1 MGFEDNIRRMTTTT
15 RRRFLRTAALG
26 LGATAVPRAAR
37 AFGNQPATSAGA
49 RAIVDWHAH
58 WVGPHVV
65 ELLAARSG
73 PRPPQGAGWFDI
85 DARLRDMD
93 ANGVQ
98 RQVIAWVGGAFD
110 GVLPPED
117 ARPLWR
123 AQNDDVSALARKHP
137 RRFSG
142 LASLPTAN
150 VGWAAD
156 ELRRAHNDL
165 GLIGAVLP
173 LDAFVSLAGARALAP
188 IFDAAQKLRSHI
200 FVHRGAAGAD
210 IPGQQ
215 PEAGAANSYF
225 GLPAAGAPGGGRP
238 SAAPGDNLQARTL
251 LATATHLASGVI
263 TLAFTDFLDAYPDVT
278 VQVAM
283 MGGAIASVTE
293 QIELAAE
300 EAGSRLPAKAL
311 KKVYLDTGQ
320 SGRGPRGIALAAQ
333 VFGADRLLFGSD
345 SGPVAT
351 LGPTIASVTRAEISD
366 ADKALIFSG
375 NARRLLA
382 SKGVDLATA

>member
-1 MGFEDNIRRMTTTT
+1 MTK
-15 RRRFLRTAALG
+15 
-26 LGATAVPRAAR
+26 
-37 AFGNQPATSAGA
+37 
-49 RAIVDWHAH
+49 
-58 WVGPHVV
+58 PHVEYIEV
-65 ELLAARSG
+65 DGINLRVATQQGRNGGVPLLLFNGIGANLELCFPFMEAMPEKEIVIFDVPGIGRSE
-73 PRPPQGAGWFDI
+73 
-85 DARLRDMD
+85 MS
-93 ANGVQ
+93 
-98 RQVIAWVGGAFD
+98 
-110 GVLPPED
+110 
-117 ARPLWR
+117 WR
-123 AQNDDVSALARKHP
+123 P

-150 VGWAAD
+150 VAWAAD
-156 ELRRAHNDL
+156 ELRRAHHEL

-188 IFDAAQKLRSHI
+188 IFEAAQQLRSHI
-200 FVHRGAAGAD
+200 FVHRGAASAD

-215 PEAGAANSYF
+215 PEAGAANPYF
-225 GLPAAGAPGGGRP
+225 GLPPAAAPGSGRP
-238 SAAPGDNLQARTL
+238 AGAPGDNLAARTL
-251 LATATHLASGVI
+251 LATATHLASGVV

-283 MGGAIASVTE
+283 MGGAISYVTE

-300 EAGSRLPAKAL
+300 ESVAALPAKAL

-320 SGRGPRGIALAAQ
+320 SGRGPRGIALAAK
-333 VFGADRLLFGSD
+333 VFGADRILFGSD

-366 ADKALIFSG
+366 ADKTMIFSG

>member
-1 MGFEDNIRRMTTTT
+1 MRRMKTTS

-26 LGATAVPRAAR
+26 ISAAATPAFRRAAITDVQTQ
-37 AFGNQPATSAGA
+37 ASSPS
-49 RAIVDWHAH
+49 IVDWHAH

-65 ELLAARSG
+65 ELLNGRTT

-85 DARLRDMD
+85 EARLRDMD

-98 RQVIAWVGGAFD
+98 RQVLGWVGGAFD
-110 GVLPPED
+110 GALPPAD

-123 AQNDDVSALARKHP
+123 AQNDDVAAVVRKYP

-150 VGWAAD
+150 VAWAAD
-156 ELRRAHNDL
+156 ELQRAHHEL

-173 LDAFVSLAGARALAP
+173 LDAFVSLAAARALAP

-200 FVHRGAAGAD
+200 FVHRGVASAD
-210 IPGQQ
+210 IAGQQ
-215 PEAGAANSYF
+215 PETGAVNPYF
-225 GLPAAGAPGGGRP
+225 GLPPAASGGGARP
-238 SAAPGDNLQARTL
+238 AAAPGDNLSARTL

-263 TLAFTDFLDAYPDVT
+263 TLAFTDFLDACPDVT

-283 MGGAIASVTE
+283 MGGAISYVTE
-293 QIELAAE
+293 QIELAAA
-300 EAGSRLPAKAL
+300 EAGSPLSAKQL

-320 SGRGPRGIALAAQ
+320 SGRGPRGIALAAR
-333 VFGADRLLFGSD
+333 VFGADRILFGSD

-351 LGPTIASVTRAEISD
+351 LGPTIASVRRAEISD
-366 ADKALIFSG
+366 GEKTMIFSG
-375 NARRLLA
+375 NARRLLT
-382 SKGVDLATA
+382 SKGIDLATG

>member
-1 MGFEDNIRRMTTTT
+1 MNTTT
-15 RRRFLRTAALG
+15 RRGFLQTAALG
-26 LGATAVPRAAR
+26 ATAAAL
-37 AFGNQPATSAGA
+37 PALPSFAA
-49 RAIVDWHAH
+49 DDPAIVDFHAH

-65 ELLAARSG
+65 ELLKARSA
-73 PRPPQGAGWFDI
+73 PRPPQGASWFDV

-93 ANGVQ
+93 ANGVR
-98 RQVIAWVGGAFD
+98 RQVIAWVGGSFD
-110 GVLPPED
+110 GALPPAD

-123 AQNDDVSALARKHP
+123 AQNDDVGALVKKHP
-137 RRFSG
+137 SRFSG

-150 VGWAAD
+150 VVWAAE
-156 ELRRAHNDL
+156 ELERAHTDL

-188 IFDAAQKLRSHI
+188 IFDVAQKHRSHI
-200 FVHRGAAGAD
+200 FVHRGPAGAD

-215 PEAGAANSYF
+215 PETGASNPYF
-225 GLPAAGAPGGGRP
+225 GLPTPAAGAARP
-238 SAAPGDNLQARTL
+238 QATPGDNVSARTL

-283 MGGAIASVTE
+283 MGGAISYVTE
-293 QIELAAE
+293 QVQMAAE
-300 EAGSRLPAKAL
+300 EAGTPLAAKRLKS
-311 KKVYLDTGQ
+311 VYLDTGQ
-320 SGRGPRGIALAAQ
+320 SGRGPRGIALAAK
-333 VFGADRLLFGSD
+333 VFGADRILFGTD

-351 LGPTIASVTRAEISD
+351 VAPTIAAVQRADVSAAE
-366 ADKALIFSG
+366 KELIFAG

-382 SKGVDLATA
+382 ARS